1 MGSLFARVARRASL
15 AHIRHV
21 APVAPGTETG
31 LVAQV
36 YQQMEADFGM
46 VAPPIGLHAP
56 APATLAASWLM
67 LRESLLAGGV
77 VGRPV
82 KEAVAAAVSVAN
94 RCPYCVEVHGAAL
107 AGLSSGRDA
116 AAIVAG
122 RFEAVADPRLRELAR
137 WAWASGKSEGAG
149 RSAPFPAGQAPEIIG
164 VVVTFHYIN
173 RMVSVFLTESPLP
186 PVPASALGAAR
197 RGARFVMGSL
207 ARRRPAPGTSLDL
220 LADAPLPPDLSWA
233 AGRPPVA
240 AAFARAAAAFE
251 DGGRRAVTAEVRGLV
266 LDTLAGRI
274 GIEPGLGAPA
284 WLDEAI
290 AAVPVGDRPAARL
303 GLLTAFA
310 PYRVTGGLVDEVRGA
325 LDEAGL
331 VQLTSWASFAAARAI
346 GARLWRTGS
355 APQTGATELDLDVS

>member
-1 MGSLFARVARRASL
+1 MGSLFARVARRASA

-31 LVAQV
+31 PVARV
-36 YQQMEADFGM
+36 YRQMEADFGM

-56 APATLAASWLM
+56 APAALAASWLM
-67 LRESLLAGGV
+67 LRESLLAGGLV
-77 VGRPV
+77 SRSV

-94 RCPYCVEVHGAAL
+94 RCPYCVEVHGAAM

-122 RFEAVADPRLRELAR
+122 RPDAVADPRLRELVG
-137 WAWASGKSEGAG
+137 WVTASGTPEATG
-149 RSAPFPAGQAPEIIG
+149 RPAPFPPGQAPEVIG
-164 VVVTFHYIN
+164 VAVTFHYLN
-173 RMVSVFLTESPLP
+173 RMVSLFLTESPLP
-186 PVPASALGAAR
+186 PVPAPALGVVR
-197 RGARFVMGSL
+197 RGARLVMGSL

-220 LADAPLPPDLSWA
+220 LPDAALPPELSWA

-251 DGGRRAVTAEVRGLV
+251 EGGRRTATAEVRELV
-266 LDTLAGRI
+266 LTTLAGRV
-274 GIEPGLGAPA
+274 GVEPGFRTPG

-290 AAVPVGDRPAARL
+290 GGVPPRDRATARL

-310 PYRVTGGLVDEVRGA
+310 PYRVTDQLVDEVRGG

-331 VQLTSWASFAAARAI
+331 VQFTSWASFAAARAI
-346 GARLWRTGS
+346 GTRLWRAES
-355 APQTGATELDLDVS
+355 APPAGRQN